1 MTLNEL
7 ANLAVHATF
16 SDHQDPVAA
25 IEALEIRWRSAR
37 DPAGKATPLADALLR
52 ALRRTDPAAL
62 KRPPYLLLQAA
73 AVVLAA
79 AATPNTDAA
88 ELAAA
93 DPVTALQRWL
103 TDRKAADH
111 LRRLPTPQALQRTQA
126 LGLLAGLGA
135 LGLGTLAGYALA
147 RRDPAHT
154 S

>member
-62 KRPPYLLLQAA
+62 GRPPYLLLQAA
-73 AVVLAA
+73 AVVLTA
-79 AATPNTDAA
+79 AATPWNTDAA

-111 LRRLPTPQALQRTQA
+111 LRRIPTPQALQRSQT

-147 RRDPAHT
+147 RRPARA
-154 S
+154 